1 MSVSQAAVSKHLRVL
16 RDAGLVHALNV
27 ERLGPA
33 ASTIGPP

>member
-1 MSVSQAAVSKHLRVL
+1 MSVSRPPGSKHRRVL
-16 RDAGLVHALNV
+16 RDAGLVHALYV